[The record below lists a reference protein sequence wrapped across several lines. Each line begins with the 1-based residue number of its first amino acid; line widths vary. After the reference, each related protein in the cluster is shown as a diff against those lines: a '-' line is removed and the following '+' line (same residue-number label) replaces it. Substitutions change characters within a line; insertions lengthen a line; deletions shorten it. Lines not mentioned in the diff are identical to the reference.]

1 MHQLAQNFTRR
12 VDGIRP
18 DDVDRLSHIFHHA
31 SNFYGELKRCDNN
44 PLLSQ
49 MIDVKFY
56 ELIDDL
62 GVVVDA
68 DTSFRPPVL
77 KPRTNESL
85 LQDGTISLRIPQTYA
100 DSDPAYGIKLINKS
114 NVDLFVSMFYFVNS
128 DLSIGMQIF

>member
-1 MHQLAQNFTRR
+1 
-12 VDGIRP
+12 
-18 DDVDRLSHIFHHA
+18 
-31 SNFYGELKRCDNN
+31 
-44 PLLSQ
+44 